1 MCRCVDSGTMS
12 PPAPA
17 PDRRWLVC
25 YFPAAWLGH
34 VCQGLATGVLGPSQ
48 VSSIIIMVSLSP
60 VYLLSTQPYLG
71 LALAR
76 PVSGPQTS
84 LVWTVRAVGSCLATV
99 VTGAVF
105 RWGMIG
111 LDMETWHHHTWCPGP
126 ECGPSTP
133 RWSSSRPRCCWWD
146 SPWLCSPGHPPS
158 HCCSLVA

>member
-1 MCRCVDSGTMS
+1 MS

-48 VSSIIIMVSLSP
+48 VRIIIMVSLSP
-60 VYLLSTQPYLG
+60 DLLSIISTQPYLG

-105 RWGMIG
+105 RWEI
-111 LDMETWHHHTWCPGP
+111 
-126 ECGPSTP
+126 
-133 RWSSSRPRCCWWD
+133 
-146 SPWLCSPGHPPS
+146 
-158 HCCSLVA
+158 